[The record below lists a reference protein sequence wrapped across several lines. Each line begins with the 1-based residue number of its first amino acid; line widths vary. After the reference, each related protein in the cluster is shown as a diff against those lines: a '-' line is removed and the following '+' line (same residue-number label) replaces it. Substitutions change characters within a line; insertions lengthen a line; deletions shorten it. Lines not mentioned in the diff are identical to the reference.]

1 MLVVVGRVGRAHGVR
16 GEVAVEP
23 RTDDVDQRFA
33 VGGSLL
39 TEPGDRSLT
48 IDSVRHH
55 HGRLLVRFAELAD
68 RQSVEAVRGLLLRAE
83 VDDDAVPDEPD
94 TWYDRQLVGL
104 RVEVDGR
111 AIGHVKSVVHLPAQD
126 LLEVELDGGSE
137 ALVPLVSAIVTEVDV
152 VGGRVLVDP
161 PPGLL
166 EAGA

>member
-1 MLVVVGRVGRAHGVR
+1 MLVVVGRIGRAHGVR

-23 RTDDVDQRFA
+23 RTDEVDQRFA

-39 TEPGDRSLT
+39 TESGDRTLT
-48 IDSVRHH
+48 IDSVRRH

-68 RQSVEAVRGLLLRAE
+68 RQSVEAVRGLLLQAE
-83 VDDDAVPDEPD
+83 VAGDEVPDEPD

-104 RVEVDGR
+104 SVEVDGR
-111 AIGHVKSVVHLPAQD
+111 VIGHVKSVVHLPAQD
-126 LLEVELDGGSE
+126 LLEVELGGGSD

-152 VGGRVLVDP
+152 AGGRVLLDP

-166 EAGA
+166 EAGE